1 MKKTFKILLIIEIIF
16 LVAQI
21 FICFHFQYENNTR
34 YDYSDFMK
42 EVHTIAYKKQ
52 IDTKIE
58 DKFKAVFN
66 NNWND
71 DAKYSFFTTKYQ
83 IILGIFST
91 IGVILDTVFLYKNK
105 KQYIS
110 IIFFSFVLMVGTIH
124 LINTI
129 HNENTTDL
137 NLSDEELD
145 IFSEIRESIDENL
158 SSVRKRVTLLRVYSF
173 LIMFISCYQLFSTV
187 CYNRDIISDNKENIL
202 ESSGEE
208 KIINSPLENNLN
220 NNKNESE

>member
-1 MKKTFKILLIIEIIF
+1 MKKNFKILLIIEIIF

-129 HNENTTDL
+129 YNENTTDL

>member
-1 MKKTFKILLIIEIIF
+1 
-16 LVAQI
+16 
-21 FICFHFQYENNTR
+21 
-34 YDYSDFMK
+34 MK
-42 EVHTIAYKKQ
+42 EVHVIAYRKQ
-52 IDTKIE
+52 IDTEIE

-66 NNWND
+66 NNWNE

-124 LINTI
+124 LVNTI
-129 HNENTTDL
+129 HYENTTDL
-137 NLSDEELD
+137 DLSDKDLD

-158 SSVRKRVTLLRVYSF
+158 SLVIKRVVLLRVYSI

-187 CYNRDIISDNKENIL
+187 CYNRDIISDNKEDIL
-202 ESSGEE
+202 EISEEE

>member
-1 MKKTFKILLIIEIIF
+1 MKKTFKILLIIEVIF
-16 LVAQI
+16 LVALI

-42 EVHTIAYKKQ
+42 EVHVIAYRKQ
-52 IDTKIE
+52 IDTEIE

-66 NNWND
+66 NNWNE

-124 LINTI
+124 LVNTI
-129 HNENTTDL
+129 HYENTTDL
-137 NLSDEELD
+137 DLSDKDLD

-158 SSVRKRVTLLRVYSF
+158 SLVIKRVVLLRVYSI

-187 CYNRDIISDNKENIL
+187 CYNRDIISDNKEDIL
-202 ESSGEE
+202 EISEEE

>member
-1 MKKTFKILLIIEIIF
+1 
-16 LVAQI
+16 
-21 FICFHFQYENNTR
+21 
-34 YDYSDFMK
+34 
-42 EVHTIAYKKQ
+42 
-52 IDTKIE
+52 
-58 DKFKAVFN
+58 
-66 NNWND
+66 
-71 DAKYSFFTTKYQ
+71 
-83 IILGIFST
+83 
-91 IGVILDTVFLYKNK
+91 
-105 KQYIS
+105 
-110 IIFFSFVLMVGTIH
+110 MVGTIH

-202 ESSGEE
+202 ESPGEE